1 MGAWRK
7 VITNTTGDTGSGTT
21 LGHIT
26 PQDLALKAGSDG
38 TKNHGADK
46 DALHIDSNGGLEW
59 KPVVTSFADLE
70 DTDTETT
77 TVGDN
82 DIMVYDAADSKYRMM
97 PMAGDVLLDIT
108 GTGASKVATMAI
120 QPNSVTLSTDTTG
133 NYIATGS
140 CTGTGITGSSTGEG
154 STFTVSS
161 NATNIG
167 TTPGTIISRGS
178 NGDFEA
184 GTMTGNLTGT
194 ASLATEITVTANNS
208 TDETAYPLFADGATG
223 NQGAETDSGFTYNP
237 SSGVLTATGFSG
249 SIDGV
254 IGGNVAATGTFTDL
268 TSSGTTNLSATNV
281 VGALHHSGGSA
292 TFGNGTMVIDNFID
306 SGAIVGM
313 IASFTQDDTDNDF
326 TNLLTTNYTIVEGD
340 IYDIELINQGSESYD
355 WTYDDFYWFRLQD
368 VNGDGDPIQNSYSYG
383 KFQYK
388 GTSIGGTL
396 ANNSSGDVYTHTV
409 SSTAYQFRFEAIDI
423 PDDVKLT
430 ISMGTGSPISTV
442 DPETTAFNITIHDNV
457 TFSGGGTFTSS
468 ANFATT
474 DNLIHLNTSADNSDY
489 GADTD
494 TGIVF
499 GRNVTSGN
507 EVKGGKIL
515 NKEAYFSFTS
525 LYDTGA
531 DPTPTN
537 QDILTLGSYKSIR
550 TKGMIFD
557 TTDCID
563 PATDFSYA
571 ATHTTP
577 MISVDTNGVLYVFAS
592 S

>member
-1 MGAWRK
+1 
-7 VITNTTGDTGSGTT
+7 
-21 LGHIT
+21 
-26 PQDLALKAGSDG
+26 
-38 TKNHGADK
+38 
-46 DALHIDSNGGLEW
+46 
-59 KPVVTSFADLE
+59 
-70 DTDTETT
+70 
-77 TVGDN
+77 
-82 DIMVYDAADSKYRMM
+82 
-97 PMAGDVLLDIT
+97 
-108 GTGASKVATMAI
+108 
-120 QPNSVTLSTDTTG
+120 
-133 NYIATGS
+133 
-140 CTGTGITGSSTGEG
+140 
-154 STFTVSS
+154 
-161 NATNIG
+161 
-167 TTPGTIISRGS
+167 
-178 NGDFEA
+178 
-184 GTMTGNLTGT
+184 
-194 ASLATEITVTANNS
+194 
-208 TDETAYPLFADGATG
+208 
-223 NQGAETDSGFTYNP
+223 
-237 SSGVLTATGFSG
+237 
-249 SIDGV
+249 
-254 IGGNVAATGTFTDL
+254 
-268 TSSGTTNLSATNV
+268 
-281 VGALHHSGGSA
+281 
-292 TFGNGTMVIDNFID
+292 MVIDNFID

-313 IASFTQDDTDNDF
+313 IASFTQDDTGNDF
-326 TNLLTTNYTIVEGD
+326 NNLLTTNYTIVEGD
-340 IYDIELINQGSESYD
+340 IYDIELMNQGSESYD

-368 VNGDGDPIQNSYSYG
+368 VNGDGDPIANSYSYG

-430 ISMGTGSPISTV
+430 VAMGTGSPISTV

-515 NKEAYFSFTS
+515 NQEAYFSFTS

-563 PATDFSYA
+563 PATDYSYA
-571 ATHTTP
+571 ATHSTP
-577 MISVDTNGVLYVFAS
+577 MISVDTSGDLYFFAS

>member
-577 MISVDTNGVLYVFAS
+577 MISVDTNGVLYFFAS